1 MVGCCC
7 GISIICLGHAVQ
19 WYAIVSYGWGN
30 GGITV
35 AAYAVKVSGAT

>member
-1 MVGCCC
+1 M
-7 GISIICLGHAVQ
+7 Q
-19 WYAIVSYGWGN
+19 WYAVVSYGWGN